1 MTARPCGRIGMDYNA
16 EMPGRTPRK
25 MPACKPKPAGGERRD
40 DTTRVPKQAPA
51 GPKADDAPPRDT
63 RESPAPNPAA
73 DETTTPKN
81 G

>member
-25 MPACKPKPAGGERRD
+25 IPARKPKPADGGRRG
-40 DTTRVPKQAPA
+40 DTTGVPKEAPTD
-51 GPKADDAPPRDT
+51 PKTADAPPRDT
-63 RESPAPNPAA
+63 RESPAPNPDA